1 MMNKLLFFCIIALF
15 TATIGCNNTN
25 NDTINKEVKEC
36 NKDSTNNA
44 KGFFPVTSFLKG
56 QLIIL
61 DSLPI
66 TLMYTVTSNKKTDTN
81 WLKKE
86 QVRPLLEPFIADEI
100 TATNLI
106 TFFKETKFKD
116 ETINAITYTYSPL
129 KPLPD
134 SLAIQHWDMYIN
146 PETGSVQ
153 KIYLV
158 KEKAIEDEV
167 IITQLIWQTNKWA
180 KITTLKK
187 KANGE
192 TSIVK
197 EEKIIWSFNEL

>member
-1 MMNKLLFFCIIALF
+1 MNKLLFFCVIALF
-15 TATIGCNNTN
+15 TTTIGCNNTN
-25 NDTINKEVKEC
+25 NNTATKEEKES
-36 NKDSTNNA
+36 NGDSIGKA

-66 TLMYTVTSNKKTDTN
+66 TLMYTVTSNKKTDTI

-86 QVRPLLEPFIADEI
+86 QIRPLLKPFIADEI
-100 TATNLI
+100 TATNLMP
-106 TFFKETKFKD
+106 FFKETKFKD
-116 ETINAITYTYSPL
+116 ETINAITYTYTPI

-134 SLAIQHWDMYIN
+134 TLAIQHWDMYIN
-146 PETGSVQ
+146 PETGTVQ

-158 KEKAIEDEV
+158 KENVVDNEIL
-167 IITQLIWQTNKWA
+167 ISQLIWQTNKWA

-187 KANGE
+187 KPTGE
-192 TSIVK
+192 TLIVK
-197 EEKIIWSFNEL
+197 EEKIIWSFNEQ